1 MGTYAVVEDGIIIN
15 LISSE
20 DKDTAESVSGK
31 ECVEYTEPFDAVMT
45 SPLVGWSVVEGVII
59 NPDAPAPDESEP
71 VIDESEEII

>member
-20 DKDTAESVSGK
+20 DKDTAEAVTGK
-31 ECVEYTEPFDAVMT
+31 DCVEYTEPFDTLMT

-71 VIDESEEII
+71 VIDESEDII